1 MSIDNRAYLKIGER
15 ILLSRNKAGNDQEVY
30 QITGRVGE
38 GGSAI
43 CYEAVRNRNGHLET
57 GLLKE
62 FYPADDIENNI
73 VYSIFRLKNGQIVPG
88 AGTLDRFV
96 KMRDEYMDA
105 YNLLNDKMLES
116 EDNRLMGNFIQ
127 IPELLYG
134 CFDEDVESPAVYDE
148 VDIKALSEA
157 IDGAVPTSGYIWTR
171 GVVGQSYGEFI
182 KEIKRNSESNSDFKL
197 LQVIQ
202 TVIALTEGVMSIHV
216 AGLLH
221 LDIKPSN
228 FMLPY
233 REGQIVN
240 EHTIYLQFRPELTRF
255 VNVNG
260 SIEKSRHDCMYAVA
274 IEKGVPRDVIFI
286 ENVSSNTGENIQFTK
301 KMISDETISIDSVI
315 VVDKPFKERRLFA
328 TLKKQWPELNFSVTS
343 PKYSFEEYLSY
354 YQESEELT
362 VDDFINIMVGD
373 LQRID
378 VYGDNGFQIKQEI
391 PDTVWDAFQI
401 LVKEGY
407 DKQLIKA

>member
-1 MSIDNRAYLKIGER
+1 MCDIKSAKVIWDYHHL
-15 ILLSRNKAGNDQEVY
+15 DQDV
-30 QITGRVGE
+30 V
-38 GGSAI
+38 
-43 CYEAVRNRNGHLET
+43 
-57 GLLKE
+57 
-62 FYPADDIENNI
+62 PADGI
-73 VYSIFRLKNGQIVPG
+73 
-88 AGTLDRFV
+88 
-96 KMRDEYMDA
+96 
-105 YNLLNDKMLES
+105 
-116 EDNRLMGNFIQ
+116 
-127 IPELLYG
+127 
-134 CFDEDVESPAVYDE
+134 
-148 VDIKALSEA
+148 
-157 IDGAVPTSGYIWTR
+157 
-171 GVVGQSYGEFI
+171 
-182 KEIKRNSESNSDFKL
+182 
-197 LQVIQ
+197 
-202 TVIALTEGVMSIHV
+202 IAFGSHDLHV
-216 AGLLH
+216 AERAAELYLSGHGRYIIFTGGLGRITQKIWH
-221 LDIKPSN
+221 KPEAN
-228 FMLPY
+228 KFA
-233 REGQIVN
+233 E
-240 EHTIYLQFRPELTRF
+240 
-255 VNVNG
+255 
-260 SIEKSRHDCMYAVA
+260 VA

>member
-1 MSIDNRAYLKIGER
+1 M
-15 ILLSRNKAGNDQEVY
+15 
-30 QITGRVGE
+30 
-38 GGSAI
+38 
-43 CYEAVRNRNGHLET
+43 
-57 GLLKE
+57 
-62 FYPADDIENNI
+62 
-73 VYSIFRLKNGQIVPG
+73 
-88 AGTLDRFV
+88 
-96 KMRDEYMDA
+96 
-105 YNLLNDKMLES
+105 
-116 EDNRLMGNFIQ
+116 
-127 IPELLYG
+127 
-134 CFDEDVESPAVYDE
+134 
-148 VDIKALSEA
+148 
-157 IDGAVPTSGYIWTR
+157 
-171 GVVGQSYGEFI
+171 
-182 KEIKRNSESNSDFKL
+182 
-197 LQVIQ
+197 
-202 TVIALTEGVMSIHV
+202 
-216 AGLLH
+216 
-221 LDIKPSN
+221 
-228 FMLPY
+228 
-233 REGQIVN
+233 
-240 EHTIYLQFRPELTRF
+240 
-255 VNVNG
+255 
-260 SIEKSRHDCMYAVA
+260 
-274 IEKGVPRDVIFI
+274 IFI